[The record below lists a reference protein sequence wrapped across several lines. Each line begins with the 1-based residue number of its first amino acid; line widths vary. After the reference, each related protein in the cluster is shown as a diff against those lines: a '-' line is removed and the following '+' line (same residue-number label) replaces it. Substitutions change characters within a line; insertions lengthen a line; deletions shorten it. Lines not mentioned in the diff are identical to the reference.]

1 MFESKSQGS
10 VVEDTTYCC
19 VKKVIRQCLKLSVVE
34 DTTFYCVSKVIRA
47 HITLV
52 YNEMHVDLD
61 CVAIAT
67 V

>member
-10 VVEDTTYCC
+10 VVEDTTFCS
-19 VKKVIRQCLKLSVVE
+19 VQKVIRQCLNLSVAE
-34 DTTFYCVSKVIRA
+34 DTTFYYVSKVIRA

-52 YNEMHVDLD
+52 GSEMHVDRG